1 MSNETVARVAGRPSP
16 ALNPEQ
22 LLIVQPWK
30 DYLSRGLIKT
40 IKVEFTPGGTMVNV
54 ILADHVKTAEGIPRD
69 IMPPGVAKQIILD
82 SGLIPKGKGQGK
94 KQEEPLPV
102 RSLCAKDAEDGSKL
116 EERIKQVANK
126 LGPSTALGRIGSKQL
141 HIDGAKSFE
150 EWWTKA
156 SSDWK
161 SKLVMDQKHFD
172 SMSPGQVKVILD
184 KLGAIKSPFRGSFP
198 EQSVDDSKEEETN
211 KKISEGEAGPA
222 SVKKPRAKAPPKK

>member
-1 MSNETVARVAGRPSP
+1 MLNETVANKAAGRPSA

-30 DYLSRGLIKT
+30 DFLSRGLIKT
-40 IKVEFTPGGTMVNV
+40 LKVEFTPGGTMVNV
-54 ILADHVKTAEGIPRD
+54 TLADHVKVDENVSRD
-69 IMPPGVAKQIILD
+69 GMPPGVAKQIILD
-82 SGLIPKGKGQGK
+82 SGLIPQKGRGQGK
-94 KQEEPLPV
+94 KKEEPLPI
-102 RSLCAKDAEDGSKL
+102 RSLCAKDAEDVSKL

-141 HIDGAKSFE
+141 HIDGTTSFE

-156 SSDWK
+156 SPDSK

-172 SMSPGQVKVILD
+172 SMTTEQVKVILD

-198 EQSVDDSKEEETN
+198 EQSVDDSKEEETTP
-211 KKISEGEAGPA
+211 KKAEAGPSA
-222 SVKKPRAKAPPKK
+222 KPRAPTPPKKK